1 MIMPNNHIKM
11 KDIIDSIYSRVRMYL
26 SVFQIISE
34 KKDWFISHVFFN
46 GFSPKCASVDI
57 RDYYHLLSYF
67 SAKL

>member
-1 MIMPNNHIKM
+1 M

-34 KKDWFISHVFFN
+34 EKDWFISHVFFN

-57 RDYYHLLSYF
+57 RDYY
-67 SAKL
+67 

>member
-1 MIMPNNHIKM
+1 M